1 MKQTACKQRLKTVLV
16 LHRNY
21 IIMKKIF
28 FFGTLVL
35 SALFSCEKQ
44 PDTSRLSNAFV
55 VSSTRSKDAQ
65 FSNYTTYF
73 VSDTIA
79 RVSNNNS
86 NDTIIT
92 GPAALTIVGE
102 IKNQMNA
109 RGYRFVARPARPDL
123 LMRTIAIR
131 QVNAA
136 VIYPPGWWW
145 GYPGYPG
152 FCDFWGC
159 YPPFYPLPPQV
170 YKYSVGDFITETF
183 DLRNAESNNN
193 LQAIWL
199 FQLSGVLSSTEA
211 TNVTRTVDGIKQA
224 FEQSPYVK
232 K

>member
-1 MKQTACKQRLKTVLV
+1 MKHAAFESVPFAALI
-16 LHRNY
+16 LHRNN
-21 IIMKKIF
+21 ITMKKIF

-35 SALFSCEKQ
+35 SALVSCKKQ
-44 PDTSRLSNAFV
+44 PDTSRLSSAFV

-65 FSNYTTYF
+65 FSSYTTYF
-73 VSDTIA
+73 ISDTIS
-79 RVSNNNS
+79 RVSNSNS

-102 IKNQMNA
+102 IKSQMNA
-109 RGYRFVARPARPDL
+109 RGYRFVARPTRPDL
-123 LMRTIAIR
+123 LIRTVAIK

>member
-1 MKQTACKQRLKTVLV
+1 
-16 LHRNY
+16 
-21 IIMKKIF
+21 MKKILL
-28 FFGTLVL
+28 FGSVAL

-55 VSSTRSKDAQ
+55 VSSTRSKEAD
-65 FSNYTTYF
+65 FSSYTTYF
-73 VSDTIA
+73 ISDTIA
-79 RVSNNNS
+79 RVSNSAS
-86 NDTIIT
+86 NDTVIT
-92 GPAALTIVGE
+92 GPAAQAIVGE
-102 IKNQMNA
+102 IRNQMNA
-109 RGYRFVARPARPDL
+109 RGFRFVPRPTRPDL
-123 LMRTIAIR
+123 LLRTIAIR
-131 QVNAA
+131 QVNTG

-159 YPPFYPLPPQV
+159 FPPFYPLPPQV

-183 DLRNAESNNN
+183 DLRNAPTNRN

-199 FQLSGVLSSTEA
+199 FQLSGVLSSTES

-224 FEQSPYVK
+224 FGQSPYVK